1 MTYFDV
7 CLENGETLSYD
18 DERDDDTDDNTDD
31 DDADDDA
38 NDADDADDDDADD
51 DTYLISDLYIVF
63 SVSTCLDVQG

>member
-38 NDADDADDDDADD
+38 DDADDADD